1 MKKVFTFILAL
12 FAGFSSVSAQITDTP
27 NNGNE
32 GFGQRPRKQETRSS
46 ENSGDRPGIKLK
58 HYNYE
63 LSLGPRAALG
73 YSSMAESDGLN
84 VADGG
89 NVNFGVGLG
98 VNLRFG
104 GKDSKGRYLDGQGL
118 FGIGLEVNYKNQ
130 GSKIKGNDDLSLS
143 CIEVPL
149 MLQFYPCYNSK
160 QLKNLYVEFGPTFST
175 ALSVSPKNVV
185 YNYVD
190 QTPNHFYSKELTYKT
205 DEIKGMDVKLAVGLG
220 YRFSKMSAND
230 GFYANARYY
239 IGTSNLAGNFPG
251 KISSAE
257 LSIGYMFK
265 AIGTKKK

>member
-1 MKKVFTFILAL
+1 MKKTITFIFAL
-12 FAGFSSVSAQITDTP
+12 FAGFSSVYAQIDEIP
-27 NNGNE
+27 NNG
-32 GFGQRPRKQETRSS
+32 GFGQRVRANSESS
-46 ENSGDRPGIKLK
+46 QGSRPKIQLK

-63 LSLGPRAALG
+63 LSLGPRAAFG
-73 YSSMAESDGLN
+73 YSNMAESDGLN

-89 NVNFGVGLG
+89 MMNYGVGLA
-98 VNLRFG
+98 VNLRLG
-104 GKDSKGRYLDGQGL
+104 GKDSRGRNLDGQGL

-130 GSKIKGNDDLSLS
+130 GSKIKDNDNLSLS

-185 YNYVD
+185 YTYID
-190 QTPNHFYSKELTYKT
+190 QTPNHYYSQELTYNT
-205 DEIKGMDVKLAVGLG
+205 GEIKGMDVKLAVGLG
-220 YRFSKMSAND
+220 YRFSNMSAND

-257 LSIGYMFK
+257 ISIGYMFK